1 MINNSDQV
9 VEETFRTPGWV
20 MAAIGTL
27 AVVSIAGVGLAWHNS
42 TELQQARQT
51 FRGQMKMAEQNSNR
65 QVTALEQ
72 RLADANATTANLQR
86 DLVVVE
92 KRLRVNES
100 DLKRARDQGSQIQEE
115 YAQKLTQMDLDVKT
129 ELATK
134 ASNNDLKSVDGRVNN
149 VKSDLDRTKDDLNM
163 ARSQLGTLIARNH
176 EEIAVLRR
184 VGERDYFEFT
194 VQGKNKPQIVGN
206 IIVELR
212 SVDTKKNR
220 FTVVLT
226 VDDIRSERKDH
237 TINEPVIFYPRGS
250 RQADEFVV
258 NSVAKDKIIGY
269 LSTPKNPRATS
280 ASAGSAKGAK

>member
-1 MINNSDQV
+1 
-9 VEETFRTPGWV
+9 
-20 MAAIGTL
+20 
-27 AVVSIAGVGLAWHNS
+27 
-42 TELQQARQT
+42 
-51 FRGQMKMAEQNSNR
+51 MKMAEQDGNGR
-65 QVTALEQ
+65 VTLLEQ

-100 DLKRARDQGSQIQEE
+100 DLKRAHDQGSHIQEE
-115 YAQKLTQMDLDVKT
+115 YAQKLAQMDLDVKT
-129 ELATK
+129 QLATK
-134 ASNNDLKSVDGRVNN
+134 ASNNDLKSVDARVNT

-163 ARSQLGTLIARNH
+163 ARSELGTLIARNH
-176 EEIAVLRR
+176 EEIDVLRR
-184 VGERDYFEFT
+184 MGKRDYFEFT

-220 FTVVLT
+220 FTVALT
-226 VDDIRSERKDH
+226 MDDIRTEKKDR

-250 RQADEFVV
+250 RQANELVV

-269 LSTPKNPRATS
+269 LSTPKNPPAKS
-280 ASAGSAKGAK
+280 ASASSAKGTR

>member
-9 VEETFRTPGWV
+9 VEETFRIPGCV

-27 AVVSIAGVGLAWHNS
+27 AVVSIAGVGFAWYNS

-51 FRGQMKMAEQNSNR
+51 FGGQLKMAEQNSNR
-65 QVTALEQ
+65 QVTVLEQ

-100 DLKRARDQGSQIQEE
+100 DLRRARDQGSQIQKE

-129 ELATK
+129 QLATK

-176 EEIAVLRR
+176 EEIDVLRR
-184 VGERDYFEFT
+184 MGERNYFEFT

-220 FTVVLT
+220 FTVVLI

-237 TINEPVIFYPRGS
+237 TINEPVIFYPRSS

-269 LSTPKNPRATS
+269 LSTPKNPPATS
-280 ASAGSAKGAK
+280 ASAGSAKVVK